1 MEFVHVEGEEIPRVM
16 YKPYVYKHI
25 IDCSNHCFIYC
36 QNGKVDIQKFNNE
49 KEIKINGKNRNIK
62 SK

>member
-1 MEFVHVEGEEIPRVM
+1 MEFITMEDEEIPRIM

-36 QNGKVDIQKFNNE
+36 ANGNIEIQKFDDS
-49 KEIKINGKNRNIK
+49 KERKNNGKSRNIK